1 MSKLILMTAVA
12 TIVGLPLATT
22 VKAEEAV
29 IKRDG
34 PVVDHTT
41 VIKRDV
47 DRPAVVAPPVEEKK
61 VIIHRD

>member
-1 MSKLILMTAVA
+1 MRKLILMTATAAV
-12 TIVGLPLATT
+12 VGLPLATT
-22 VKAEEAV
+22 VKAEETI

-34 PVVDHTT
+34 PVDRT
-41 VIKRDV
+41 VIRRDV